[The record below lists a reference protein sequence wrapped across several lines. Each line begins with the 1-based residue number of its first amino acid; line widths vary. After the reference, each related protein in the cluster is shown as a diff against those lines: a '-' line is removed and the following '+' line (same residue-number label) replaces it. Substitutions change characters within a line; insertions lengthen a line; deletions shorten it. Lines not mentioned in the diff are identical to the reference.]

1 MFGTARPMA
10 DNRHGARLRAEAAIA
25 VESVVRGGRS
35 LDAALA
41 DAERRTDPAQ
51 RGLLRVLCYGT
62 VRNHWRLS
70 ARLKKFIARPLK
82 SRDQVVHSLL
92 AVGFFQL
99 SDTRVASHAAV
110 SLTVEAASLLKRPKL
125 KGLVNAVLRN
135 ALRQPPGDA
144 EEDAGLS
151 EPERWN
157 HPQWLID
164 CLRRDWPQQWQDI
177 LAANDQRAPMWLRV
191 NARRSSATD
200 YRERLDGEDPAA
212 VATLLPGVDQALRL
226 AEPRAIED
234 LPGFADGDVSVQD
247 AAAQLAAPWL
257 LADGGRRVFD
267 ACAAPGGKSAHLLEL
282 APPGATLIA
291 IDSDPERAPRITET
305 LTRLGLQATVLAA
318 DASKPEGWWNSEPFD
333 RILLDAP
340 CSASG
345 VIRRH
350 PDIKHLRRQS
360 DIEALAR
367 TQSELLQACW
377 RMLAPGG
384 RLLYV
389 TCSVLEKENSAVVR
403 GFTARHADAQLNNVL
418 PNNNIHDLMVPN
430 PHGYQ
435 ILPGTQGLDGFF
447 FACLEKRA

>member
-1 MFGTARPMA
+1 MA
-10 DNRHGARLRAEAAIA
+10 DKRPGARLRAEAAIA
-25 VESVVRGGRS
+25 VEAVVRGGRS

-41 DAERRTDPAQ
+41 DAERRTDPDQ

-70 ARLKKFIARPLK
+70 ARLKKFVARPLK
-82 SRDQVVHSLL
+82 SRDLVVHSLL
-92 AVGFFQL
+92 AVGVFQL

-110 SLTVEAASLLKRPKL
+110 SLTVEAASMLKRPKL

-135 ALRQPPGDA
+135 VLRQPPGDA
-144 EEDAGLS
+144 DDEEAGLT

-164 CLRRDWPQQWQDI
+164 TLRADWPQDWRDI

-191 NARRSSATD
+191 NAKRSSALD
-200 YRERLDGEDPAA
+200 YRERLGDTDPAA
-212 VATLLPGVDQALRL
+212 VAAPVPGVDQALRL
-226 AEPRAIED
+226 AAARAVDD

-257 LADGGRRVFD
+257 LANGGERILD
-267 ACAAPGGKSAHLLEL
+267 ACAAPGGKSAHILEL
-282 APPGATLIA
+282 APAGATLTA
-291 IDSDPERAPRITET
+291 IDSDPERVLRVSET
-305 LTRLGLQATVLAA
+305 LKRLGLQATVLAG
-318 DASKPEGWWNSEPFD
+318 DASNPEGWWNSQPFD

-360 DIEALAR
+360 DIGALA
-367 TQSELLQACW
+367 TVQAGLLEACW

-389 TCSVLEKENSAVVR
+389 TCSVLEKENGAVVG
-403 GFTARHADAQLNNVL
+403 GFMTRHADAQLNNVL
-418 PNNNIHDLMVPN
+418 PNNNIHDLMVRTPY
-430 PHGYQ
+430 GCQ